1 MNCADFRTDLS
12 SFADDAL
19 EAERALEMRRHLQEC
34 PACDWEMNR
43 LRQMRVLLRTA
54 GRVPPPP
61 HLALALRVRLSQ
73 QRNVRLIDRLWV
85 RVENLLAPV
94 AVPAFAGIAAA
105 ILLFGI
111 LIHTFAIPTP
121 AMTDDIPLALKTPP
135 RLKLMMFEPQGL
147 HAGEAGIFVEARVNE
162 EGRIVDFRI
171 LRGPHDPS
179 DVAKLRRALLFTTFD
194 PASTFGVPQP
204 GTLVL
209 GFSSVSVKG

>member
-73 QRNVRLIDRLWV
+73 QRNMRLIDRLWV

-111 LIHTFAIPTP
+111 LNHTFAIPTP

-135 RLKLMMFEPQGL
+135 RLKFMPFEPQEL
-147 HAGEAGIFVEARVNE
+147 QAGEAGIFVEARVNE